1 MGSIISQIGPPTTEL
16 AALERIKYLHVLI
29 MGQMVSPDF
38 LGYFLVRSFYYF
50 LEIIII
56 RISIFKEDNENM
68 HESLGDFEFS
78 PDQATD
84 YGVSCPLSV

>member
-16 AALERIKYLHVLI
+16 AALERLKYIHVLI

-38 LGYFLVRSFYYF
+38 LGCFFGPIPLLLS
-50 LEIIII
+50 
-56 RISIFKEDNENM
+56 DNENM
-68 HESLGDFEFS
+68 HESLDDFEFS

-84 YGVSCPLSV
+84 YGVSC

>member
-1 MGSIISQIGPPTTEL
+1 MTKHFGQILPQTAEL
-16 AALERIKYLHVLI
+16 AALECLKYIRVLI

-38 LGYFLVRSFYYF
+38 IVFFGPILLLLSG
-50 LEIIII
+50 
-56 RISIFKEDNENM
+56 NENM
-68 HESLGDFEFS
+68 HASLDDFEFS